1 MLEDMTRSV
10 ASVKTKYHS
19 EELDR
24 KLSRERHLKA
34 HSMVSQVRDG
44 IEEGQHTTAAIRDG
58 ETTADRTGRFLGSG
72 DDHKFESAHECP
84 TEATFRPSTY
94 SERAKQIL
102 KKQEDRPLEAI

>member
-44 IEEGQHTTAAIRDG
+44 IEEGQRVNANRDDG
-58 ETTADRTGRFLGSG
+58 ETTADRTGRFVGSA
-72 DDHKFESAHECP
+72 DDH
-84 TEATFRPSTY
+84 
-94 SERAKQIL
+94 
-102 KKQEDRPLEAI
+102 